1 MTQKTPR
8 VTMRYAPGESSSVNT
23 PWQGHKQQGR
33 EYYEEGDYGEALT
46 SYRAT
51 LNPDFRC
58 PAVDAQIIRSN
69 ICTCRLKIGGSA
81 QADAAVQD
89 AKQCVEMNPS
99 WAKGHV

>member
-1 MTQKTPR
+1 
-8 VTMRYAPGESSSVNT
+8 MRYAPGESSSVNNT
-23 PWQGHKQQGR
+23 WQGHKQQGR

-58 PAVDAQIIRSN
+58 PAIDAQIIRSN
-69 ICTCRLKIGGSA
+69 ICACCLKIGGSA